1 MLSNYR
7 LALGFKWL
15 RSWFIAFNNHRKI
28 LTLSRQSLHKCI
40 HTMASSA
47 SFTQNENIKRT
58 RFPHLCFASP
68 TKYLHSVDLWSPKR
82 KERSRDIP
90 CAINTYYRIFV
101 WFVEEDA
108 IYRTSNRSIKART
121 RSCAQF
127 CFNVNELSY
136 SSSAGF
142 KITIYHLEGR
152 KISYSK

>member
-1 MLSNYR
+1 MVKN
-7 LALGFKWL
+7 
-15 RSWFIAFNNHRKI
+15 FIIEFDNHRKI
-28 LTLSRQSLHKCI
+28 LTLSRQYLHKCI
-40 HTMASSA
+40 HTMAPLHSRKMK
-47 SFTQNENIKRT
+47 IKRT

-121 RSCAQF
+121 RSYAQF

-142 KITIYHLEGR
+142 KITILPSWR
-152 KISYSK
+152 